1 MRLYG
6 LQRPC
11 CSAQLRYSASMRAKL
26 IAVSALVLLTP
37 AYTALADAVG
47 SVNQLV
53 VFGDSLSDNGNASL
67 ALLGSF
73 PGSNYATRA
82 IPGTGLNPYIFTD
95 GANTTPATSGPFG
108 LWIDQFA
115 NKMSLPQAQPAL
127 AGGSNFAVGG
137 ADTGSNGVYFV
148 SDQVG
153 VYLLSRGTSGANPT
167 ALYTFWAGAN
177 DIADAKSGA
186 TAADNVYHNIQ
197 TLAASGAKNFLWLN
211 LPNLGDTPKVSGN
224 PVAAAFAS
232 AQSAA
237 FNSEWGIDLTKLQD
251 AGIHVIGVNVGNLF
265 SQLVSDPTP
274 FGLTNVTSPAQGVA
288 SIDPN
293 NYLFWDDQHPTTAAD
308 GLVADAAFATFTAAP
323 EPASL
328 ALAAFGFLALL
339 VVAIRQQRREH

>member
-1 MRLYG
+1 
-6 LQRPC
+6 
-11 CSAQLRYSASMRAKL
+11 MRAKL
-26 IAVSALVLLTP
+26 TAVSALLLFTP
-37 AYTALADAVG
+37 FYTVFADAVG

-73 PGSNYATRA
+73 PGTNYATRS
-82 IPGTGLNPYIFTD
+82 IPGTGLSPNIFTD
-95 GANTTPATSGPFG
+95 GANTSPATAGPFG

-115 NKMSLPQAQPAL
+115 GRMGLPQAQPAL
-127 AGGSNFAVGG
+127 AGGTDFAVGG
-137 ADTGSNGVYFV
+137 ADTGSNGLYFV

-153 VYLLSRGTSGANPT
+153 AYLLSRGTSGANPT

-186 TAADNVYHNIQ
+186 AAADNVFGNIQ

-211 LPNLGDTPKVSGN
+211 LPNLGDVPKVSGN
-224 PVAAAFAS
+224 PAAAAFAS

-237 FNSEWGIDLTKLQD
+237 FDSEWAIDLTRLQN
-251 AGIHVIGVNVGNLF
+251 AGIHVIGVDVETLF
-265 SQLVSDPTP
+265 GGLIANPSAY
-274 FGLTNVTSPAQGVA
+274 GLTNVTTPAQGV
-288 SIDPN
+288 SGINPN
-293 NYLFWDDQHPTTAAD
+293 DYLFWDDQHPTTAAD
-308 GLVADAAFATFTAAP
+308 ALVAQAAFAEFTAAP

-339 VVAIRQQRREH
+339 VAAVLTHRNRAGSVSGLD